1 MKSRRVPSRRSPSSL
16 PRELEGELDAAGLR
30 FTLLCSRW
38 NPTITDRLLAS
49 ALEALRRHGARE
61 ADLRVVKVPGAF
73 ELPAAARMAM
83 AADRADALIAL
94 GAIIRGETN
103 HHEILG
109 HAVASALANLSA
121 ETGRPIGFGLL
132 TCDTM
137 AQARERIGKG
147 AEAAEAAIAMANLS
161 RRRGTR

>member
-1 MKSRRVPSRRSPSSL
+1 LKSRSASRRKVPSSP
-16 PRELEGELDAAGLR
+16 PRELEGELDASGLR

-61 ADLRVVKVPGAF
+61 TDLRVVKVPGAF

-83 AADRADALIAL
+83 AGDRSDALIAL

-121 ETGRPIGFGLL
+121 ENGRPIGFGLL

-147 AEAAEAAIAMANLS
+147 AEAAEAAIEMANLS